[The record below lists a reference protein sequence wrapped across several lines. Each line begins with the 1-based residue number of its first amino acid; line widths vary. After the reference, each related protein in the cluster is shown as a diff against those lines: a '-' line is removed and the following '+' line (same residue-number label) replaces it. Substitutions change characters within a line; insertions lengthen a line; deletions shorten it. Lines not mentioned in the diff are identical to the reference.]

1 MSPATMTRNEE
12 ITTLSRAGGKRGWV
26 EVVPHLDSRYGGMS
40 AAVPALG
47 DHLSQQEQMDIS
59 LAGFCLPGE
68 ETVPEGYRSEQLSYW
83 PVSRKAW
90 LLDRV
95 QGDKLHQQLRT
106 LLAGAE
112 GVHIHGLWEQSTAV
126 AAATARQLGIP
137 YIISAHG
144 MLEPW
149 ALATKRLKKQVY
161 AGLIERRNV
170 AGAACLHALTRA
182 EARHYVNFGAQCP
195 IAVIPNGVELPDY
208 AEEDLF
214 LSRFPAL
221 RGHRLVLFMARL
233 HPKKGL
239 DLLLEAWA
247 DLASRFP
254 GTRLV
259 IAGPDAEGTQARLQS
274 YVSQQGLND
283 SVVFTGMLRDAMK
296 WSALAAAEI
305 FVLPSYSEGLSVS
318 VLEAMG
324 MGVPVIVTDPCNM
337 PEVAQSGAGL
347 VIQPEAS
354 EVAAA
359 LHHLLSRTTDENAAM
374 GQRGIELVQSSFT
387 WPQVARKMAAVY
399 RWVAGGTK
407 PAFVEF
413 VEPEAR

>member
-1 MSPATMTRNEE
+1 MSPATMTRTEE
-12 ITTLSRAGGKRGWV
+12 ITTLSHAGAGRGWV
-26 EVVPHLDSRYGGMS
+26 EVVPHLDPKYGGMS

-47 DHLSQQEQMDIS
+47 EHLSMQEHINIS

-68 ETVPEGYRSEQLSYW
+68 ESLPEGYRPERLSYW
-83 PVSRKAW
+83 PISRGAW
-90 LLDRV
+90 LTDRLR
-95 QGDKLHQQLRT
+95 GNKLHRQLHT
-106 LLAGAE
+106 LLADSE
-112 GVHIHGLWEQSTAV
+112 GVHIHGLWEQSTAI
-126 AAATARQLGIP
+126 AAATARELGIP
-137 YIISAHG
+137 YVLSAHG

-149 ALATKRLKKQVY
+149 ALANKRLKKQLY

-182 EARHYVNFGAQCP
+182 EARHYVNFGARSP
-195 IAVIPNGVELPDY
+195 IAIIPNGVELPEG
-208 AEEDLF
+208 AKEDLF

-259 IAGPDAEGTQARLQS
+259 IAGPDAEATQARCES
-274 YVSQQGLND
+274 YVSLHGLGE
-283 SVVFTGMLRDAMK
+283 SVIFTGMLRDAMK

-324 MGVPVIVTDPCNM
+324 MGVPVIVTEPCNM
-337 PEVAQSGAGL
+337 PEVAENGAGL
-347 VIQPEAS
+347 EIQPDAG
-354 EVAAA
+354 EVASA
-359 LHHLLSRTTDENAAM
+359 LQAMLSHTPEENAAI
-374 GQRGIELVQSSFT
+374 GRRGKELVQSRFT

>member
-1 MSPATMTRNEE
+1 
-12 ITTLSRAGGKRGWV
+12 
-26 EVVPHLDSRYGGMS
+26 MS